1 MIGTIGNLSI
11 MLAFLF
17 SVTSAIFYFLA
28 ARNEKERFL
37 TTANWLFGLKGVFM
51 IVASVLL
58 MYLILTNSFQFFYV
72 YNYTSL
78 DLQTRYLI
86 AAFYSGQEGS
96 LMLWILC
103 SFFVG
108 LALIKWTSA
117 TYRAP
122 VMFFMTLTQIF
133 LLWMLLGVDLF
144 GIKVG
149 ISPFR
154 TLAEAMPDAPIF
166 QTNPGFVPAD
176 GSGLNDL
183 LRSPWIVIHPPILF
197 VGFAMM
203 TVPYA
208 FAMAALWREQ
218 YRQWVY
224 PALPWTLGANLA
236 LLTAI
241 FLGGYWAYETLS
253 FGGYWAWD
261 PVENASLVPWIFG
274 VAGIHAMLIQRKS
287 NASVKASIVFAL
299 LAYMTIVYETF
310 LTRSGVLG
318 DSSVH
323 SFVDLG
329 LYNQLLIFM
338 LVMIII
344 GFGMFFYRYKR
355 MPKAETDSPVIS
367 REFMMIAGSMVLF
380 VTGLI
385 IILGTSTPIIGR
397 LFVANPTPPEMSFYN
412 QWTMPFAIL
421 IALMMV
427 ATQYLWWKKHTL
439 ETLSGALILPTLLT
453 SIITVAVVITG
464 NIRDLG
470 HMIFL
475 FAGFF
480 AVVGNGAVML
490 TLLRNNPKIVGG
502 TITHIGFGIMLLG
515 ILGSA
520 YDRPLLDRETVA
532 YNAAVLR
539 GEVFDDEG
547 FPQFQTIDV
556 IQLEMDSPKIL
567 GNEFIVTYLAN
578 EVTNHNRPGEQKYT
592 LRFER
597 LDGKGRPF
605 ILEPV
610 VYPMLA
616 NSSPGNISW
625 TVDPEVR
632 TGLFSDIYLYVGGS
646 SLVQRETARI
656 ENEATIQ
663 AVARVLG
670 EEPPAGNEGEN
681 HFKVRRGGSVVSGQ
695 FTITFSEF
703 INLSEEE
710 QPENSIV
717 AVKAKLEFRNRET
730 GREFTAE
737 PVFAIVA
744 SEGERSYYSP
754 LLEIDDPELSIR
766 FTGID
771 PTRDQIEVHIEG
783 LEAFRDQEWIL
794 ITVERKPFV
803 SIVWLGTFML
813 MFGFSVAIF
822 HRWNDQKK
830 REGKKQ
836 ARRHEKPV
844 RNRNEDESIGLADD
858 PAGGPDFETGSE
870 LSDEI
875 R

>member
-1 MIGTIGNLSI
+1 MIGTIGNISI
-11 MLAFLF
+11 LLAFLL
-17 SVTSAIFYFLA
+17 SVVSTVFYFLA
-28 ARNEKERFL
+28 ARSEKQRFL
-37 TTANWLFGLKGVFM
+37 TTANWLFSIKGVFM
-51 IVASVLL
+51 ILASALL
-58 MYLILTNSFQFFYV
+58 MYLILTNAFQYFYV

-108 LALIKWTSA
+108 LALIRWTSDI
-117 TYRAP
+117 YRAP
-122 VMFFMTLTQIF
+122 VMFFMTLTQVF

-144 GIKVG
+144 GVKVG

-241 FLGGYWAYETLS
+241 FLGGYWAYVTLS

-338 LVMIII
+338 LVIVIV
-344 GFGMFFYRYKR
+344 GFGMFLYRYKN
-355 MPKAETDSPVIS
+355 MPKPDTNSPVIS
-367 REFMMIAGSMVLF
+367 REFMMIAGAMILF

-397 LFVANPTPPEMSFYN
+397 LFVENPTPPEMAFYN
-412 QWTMPFAIL
+412 KWTMPFGIL
-421 IALMMV
+421 IALMTV
-427 ATQYLWWKKHTL
+427 VTQYLWWKKHTI
-439 ETLSGALILPTLLT
+439 ESLSGALIMPTLLT
-453 SIITVAVVITG
+453 SVITVAVVITG

-470 HMIFL
+470 QMIFL
-475 FAGFF
+475 FSGFF

-490 TLLRNNPKIVGG
+490 MLLRNNPKIVGG
-502 TITHIGFGIMLLG
+502 TITHIGFGILLLG

-520 YDRPLLDRETVA
+520 YDRPLLDRETIA
-532 YNAAVLR
+532 YNAAVER
-539 GEVFDDEG
+539 GEVFDEEG
-547 FPQFQTIDV
+547 FPQFQSIDV
-556 IQLEMDSPKIL
+556 IQLELNDPKII
-567 GNEFIVTYLAN
+567 GDEYTVTYLASEITN
-578 EVTNHNRPGEQKYT
+578 ENRPGEQKYT
-592 LRFER
+592 LMFER
-597 LDGKGRPF
+597 LDGRGKPF

-632 TGLFSDIYLYVGGS
+632 TGVFSDIYLYVGGS
-646 SLVQRETARI
+646 SLVRRETARI

-670 EEPPAGNEGEN
+670 EDPPSNDTDDD
-681 HFKVRRGGSVVSGQ
+681 HFKVRRGSSVVSGQ
-695 FTITFSEF
+695 ITMTFTDF
-703 INLSEEE
+703 INLSAEEL
-710 QPENSIV
+710 PENSIV
-717 AVKAKLEFRNRET
+717 AVKAKLEFKNNET
-730 GREFTAE
+730 GQEFSAE
-737 PVFAIVA
+737 PLFAILED
-744 SEGERSYYSP
+744 EGERSYHSP
-754 LLEIDDPELSIR
+754 LLQIEDPDLSIR

-771 PTRDQIEVHIEG
+771 PTRDEIEVHIEG
-783 LEAFRDQEWIL
+783 LDAFQEQEWIL

-803 SIVWLGTFML
+803 SVVWLGTFML

-830 REGKKQ
+830 RENKQNRRFRQPHRDDGTGK
-836 ARRHEKPV
+836 R
-844 RNRNEDESIGLADD
+844 EDKTGEPGYGADD
-858 PAGGPDFETGSE
+858 S
-870 LSDEI
+870 SDNDVTEKTI
-875 R
+875 L

>member
-11 MLAFLF
+11 LLAFLF
-17 SVTSAIFYFLA
+17 SVAAAVFYYLGA
-28 ARNEKERFL
+28 KKER
-37 TTANWLFGLKGVFM
+37 TRHVTIANSLFVAKGVLM
-51 IVASVLL
+51 LVASALL
-58 MYLILTNSFQFFYV
+58 MYLLLTNSFQYFYV

-108 LALIKWTSA
+108 VALIRWTSKM
-117 TYRAP
+117 YRAP

-133 LLWMLLGVDLF
+133 LLWMLLGVDFF

-154 TLAEAMPDAPIF
+154 TLAEAMPDAPVF

-183 LRSPWIVIHPPILF
+183 LRSPWIVIHPPVLF
-197 VGFAMM
+197 LGFAMM

-218 YRQWVY
+218 YRKWVY

-338 LVMIII
+338 LVMVVI
-344 GFGMFFYRYKR
+344 GFAMFLYRYKR
-355 MPKAETDSPVIS
+355 MPKPDTESPVIS
-367 REFMMIAGSMVLF
+367 RDFMMIAGAMVLF

-397 LFVANPTPPEMSFYN
+397 LFVPNPTPPEMAFYN
-412 QWTMPFAIL
+412 QWTMPFGIL
-421 IALMMV
+421 IALMTV
-427 ATQYLWWKKHTL
+427 VTQYLWWKKHNL
-439 ETLSGALILPTLLT
+439 ETLSGALIMPTLLT
-453 SIITVAVVITG
+453 SIVTVAVIVTG

-490 TLLRNNPKIVGG
+490 RLLRNNPRIVGG
-502 TITHIGFGIMLLG
+502 TVTHIGFGIMLLG

-520 YDRPLLDRETVA
+520 YDRPLLDLETRA
-532 YNAAVLR
+532 YNAAILR
-539 GEVFDDEG
+539 GEVFDDDG
-547 FPQFQTIDV
+547 FQQFQTIDV
-556 IQLEMDSPKIL
+556 IQLEMGTPKIV
-567 GNEFIVTYLAN
+567 GDEFVVTYLAG
-578 EVTNHNRPGEQKYT
+578 EVVNQNRPGEQKYT
-592 LRFER
+592 LQFER
-597 LDGKGRPF
+597 LDGRGRPF
-605 ILEPV
+605 ILQPV

-632 TGLFSDIYLYVGGS
+632 TGMFSDIYLYVGGS

-663 AVARVLG
+663 AVARILG
-670 EEPPAGNEGEN
+670 EEPPADNNEQN
-681 HFKVRRGGSVVSGQ
+681 HFRVRRGGSVVSGQ

-703 INLSEEE
+703 INLSAEE
-710 QPENSIV
+710 QPDNAIV
-717 AVKAKLEFRNRET
+717 AVKAKLDFRNRET
-730 GREFTAE
+730 GQEFTAT
-737 PVFAIVA
+737 PLFAIVA
-744 SEGERSYYSP
+744 DEEGRDYYSP
-754 LLEIDDPELSIR
+754 LLEVQDPDLKIR

-771 PTRDQIEVHIEG
+771 PSRDQIEVHIEG
-783 LEAFRDQEWIL
+783 LDAFREQDWIL

-803 SIVWLGTFML
+803 SVVWLGTFLL
-813 MFGFSVAIF
+813 MFGFSIAIF

-830 REGKKQ
+830 REKKRSHN
-836 ARRHEKPV
+836 A
-844 RNRNEDESIGLADD
+844 
-858 PAGGPDFETGSE
+858 
-870 LSDEI
+870 
-875 R
+875 

>member
-11 MLAFLF
+11 LLAFSF
-17 SVTSAIFYFLA
+17 SVASAIFYFMA
-28 ARNEKERFL
+28 ARNEKDRFI
-37 TTANWLFGLKGVFM
+37 TAANWLFGLKGVFM

-58 MYLILTNSFQFFYV
+58 MYLILTNAFQYFYV

-108 LALIKWTSA
+108 LALIKWTSG

-133 LLWMLLGVDLF
+133 LLWMLIGVDLF
-144 GIKVG
+144 GVKIG

-197 VGFAMM
+197 LGFAMM

-338 LVMIII
+338 LVMVII
-344 GFGMFFYRYKR
+344 GFGMFFYRYRK
-355 MPKAETDSPVIS
+355 MPKPETDSPVVS
-367 REFMMIAGSMVLF
+367 REFMMIAGSMILF
-380 VTGLI
+380 VTGLV

-397 LFVANPTPPEMSFYN
+397 LFVENPTPPEMSFYN
-412 QWTMPFAIL
+412 QWTMPFGIL

-427 ATQYLWWKKHTL
+427 VTQYLWWKKHTL
-439 ETLSGALILPTLLT
+439 ESLSGALILPTLLT

-480 AVVGNGAVML
+480 AVVGNGAVLL

-502 TITHIGFGIMLLG
+502 TITHVGFGIMLLG

-520 YDRPLLDRETVA
+520 YDRPLLDRETIA
-532 YNAAVLR
+532 YNAAVER
-539 GEVFDDEG
+539 GEVFDDDG
-547 FPQFQTIDV
+547 FQQFQTIDV
-556 IQLEMDSPKIL
+556 IQIEMDTPKIV

-578 EVTNHNRPGEQKYT
+578 EVTNQNRPGEQKYT
-592 LRFER
+592 LQFER

-670 EEPPAGNEGEN
+670 EDPPADNTDEN
-681 HFKVRRGGSVVSGQ
+681 HFKVRRGGTVVSGQ
-695 FTITFSEF
+695 FSITFSEF

-710 QPENSIV
+710 MPENSIV

-730 GREFTAE
+730 GQEFTAE

-744 SEGERSYYSP
+744 EEEGRSYYSP
-754 LLEIDDPELSIR
+754 LLEIDEPELSIR

-783 LEAFRDQEWIL
+783 LDAFREQEWIL

-813 MFGFSVAIF
+813 MFGFSIAIF

-830 REGKKQ
+830 REHKQDKFRENPEQGKVGDNGF
-836 ARRHEKPV
+836 ETTDYE
-844 RNRNEDESIGLADD
+844 NEDPEFA
-858 PAGGPDFETGSE
+858 PGSE
-870 LSDEI
+870 MSDKI
-875 R
+875 S